1 MYRVMDSSREN
12 RAKKKKKKRFCLY
25 NETKTLSPYCYLD
38 IEHVTSIRG
47 TL

>member
-12 RAKKKKKKRFCLY
+12 RAIKKKKRFCLY

-38 IEHVTSIRG
+38 IEHVTSIIRG